1 MNSNQFQFQQKNA
14 SYFRMRARAF
24 LAPCYWSALGISL
37 LHALLS
43 NLSINTNIDVSVG
56 KPGLMWFASLAVMLV
71 LGVGT
76 SVISLF
82 LSAPIRAG
90 YARYNLALADGNR
103 AGVEDL
109 FYCFKGGCY
118 LRTVKLGLLH
128 TLITLVSAIP
138 AVVVIVLLAVVGM
151 AGGSDPSTGWLCLVI
166 ALFVLF
172 LIALIPVFII
182 LYRYHFAYYIL
193 VEFPDITPT
202 DALRNS
208 ASLMKGRKWK
218 LFCLHLSFIGWEMLG
233 VLSCGIG
240 ILFVS
245 PYIAAA
251 DAAFYDE
258 FSQRSKENETEF
270 PSLDPDDYDPNLAQW

>member
-1 MNSNQFQFQQKNA
+1 M
-14 SYFRMRARAF
+14 
-24 LAPCYWSALGISL
+24 
-37 LHALLS
+37 
-43 NLSINTNIDVSVG
+43 G
-56 KPGLMWFASLAVMLV
+56 KPGLMWFAMLAVMLV

-76 SVISLF
+76 SLVSL
-82 LSAPIRAG
+82 LLAAPIRAG

-109 FYCFKGGCY
+109 FYCFKNGSY

-128 TLITLVSAIP
+128 TLITLASAIP
-138 AVVVIVLLAVVGM
+138 AVVVIVLLVVVGM
-151 AGGSDPSTGWLCLVI
+151 AGGSDPSMGWLCLVI

-182 LYRYHFAYYIL
+182 QYQYHFAYYIL

-218 LFCLHLSFIGWEMLG
+218 LFCLHCSFIGWEMLG
-233 VLSCGIG
+233 ALCCGIG
-240 ILFVS
+240 ILFVA

-270 PSLDPDDYDPNLAQW
+270 PSLDPDDYDPNIAQW